1 MLRRNLVTVNDG
13 KIENTVLKNLIHDD
27 AYMRKVLP
35 FIKNEYFER
44 RSDQIL
50 FETISSFI
58 TKYDSLPTKEVLT
71 IEFDK
76 RDDISQQEHGELTQ
90 TVGELNESPSDH
102 DWLVDTTEK
111 CRDRAIY
118 LALMESI
125 ALAGMRTEKGRDSIP
140 SIC

>member
-1 MLRRNLVTVNDG
+1 MME

-90 TVGELNESPSDH
+90 TVGELNESPQIMIG
-102 DWLVDTTEK
+102 W
-111 CRDRAIY
+111 
-118 LALMESI
+118 
-125 ALAGMRTEKGRDSIP
+125 
-140 SIC
+140 